1 MTLQEEASSYLHAVI
16 GTALFVWLYLENDK
30 TVLVSGMGCKAGI
43 LSEKTFIL
51 LLHWL
56 SPAGKVAAIRLLQSF
71 QLTVNIAVTM
81 LLVGLGV

>member
-1 MTLQEEASSYLHAVI
+1 MTLQEAAFSYLHAVT

-30 TVLVSGMGCKAGI
+30 TILVSGMGYKAGV

-51 LLHWL
+51 LLHRL
-56 SPAGKVAAIRLLQSF
+56 CLVNKVAAIRLLQSF

-81 LLVGLGV
+81 LLVVLGV

>member
-1 MTLQEEASSYLHAVI
+1 MI
-16 GTALFVWLYLENDK
+16 
-30 TVLVSGMGCKAGI
+30 LVSGMGCKAGI

-56 SPAGKVAAIRLLQSF
+56 SPASKVAAVRLLQSF

-81 LLVGLGV
+81 LLVVLGV